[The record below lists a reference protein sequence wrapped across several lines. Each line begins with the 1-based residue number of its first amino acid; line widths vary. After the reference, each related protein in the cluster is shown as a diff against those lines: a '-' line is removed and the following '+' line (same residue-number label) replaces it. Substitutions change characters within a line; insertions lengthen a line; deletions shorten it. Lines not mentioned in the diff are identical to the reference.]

1 MDTHNKRKEAAQN
14 ALARA
19 VADRVQY
26 EAIALAL
33 GGDIEATSLRALAG
47 SLRGFASHGKLG
59 PDKTIALLK
68 YLTERGYVK
77 QPQDSPRLVSPL
89 EPVKDP
95 WLVLGDKLMIA
106 HDICVSPLYSDV
118 DKLNELRKFIK
129 DFNDYF
135 AVHVA
140 AVENYRRLP

>member
-1 MDTHNKRKEAAQN
+1 MDTHKKRKEAAQN

-26 EAIALAL
+26 EEIALAL
-33 GGDIEATSLRALAG
+33 GRDIEAG

-95 WLVLGDKLMIA
+95 WLVLGDKLMVA
-106 HDICVSPLYSDV
+106 QDICVSPLYSDV
-118 DKLNELRKFIK
+118 DKLDEIHKFADDFVNHLR
-129 DFNDYF
+129 
-135 AVHVA
+135 VHIL